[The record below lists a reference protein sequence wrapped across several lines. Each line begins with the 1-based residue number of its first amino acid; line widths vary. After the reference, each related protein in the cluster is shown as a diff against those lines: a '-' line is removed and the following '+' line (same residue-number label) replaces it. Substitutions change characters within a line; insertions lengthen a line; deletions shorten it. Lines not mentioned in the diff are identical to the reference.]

1 MGVMSNAILAAG
13 LLLGLCGASLEARA
27 ADRCRPL
34 LPLSPPQP
42 LEVASDEAG
51 TPVWLEAV
59 VAQPL
64 TLSLSPGSLGLAADG
79 RMKLAREFVV
89 RGQTVGR
96 GVLKGDQGLL
106 VADAKQGSILMR
118 AGARRVIADV
128 VDREVRDASGQRLVV
143 APNLEG
149 RDDFLI
155 GVGAEVRALGNQQV
169 VVESGSVLS
178 WRPQPG
184 QPLKVYLATSA
195 RLAETTASDAGHVS
209 KLTPAFA
216 PANGKL
222 RVTLDGAGIDLRTHV
237 PAFCFVGGK
246 GASINA
252 SAQFVSQE
260 GDRAVYDLRIS
271 REAADTLRAERDL
284 WERIRGVP
292 ARLRVLAY
300 VENQPAVDQWLD
312 VRISSVGWSATVGGA
327 LLVLLTLVCALF
339 MRKLDPR
346 DVVGELIRQ
355 PSGRYSLSNL
365 QVMLWSLLVLFALTF
380 AWISTGELIV
390 LSNDVLAMLG
400 IVGGSSVL
408 ARGVEKLDPAAPAA
422 TAAPVEP
429 DKSNLVTDKD
439 GNFDLLRFQ
448 MLGFTLFSLMY
459 SLVSVLRSDGLP
471 ELPQSLYWLMGVSN
485 ATYVLGKVPDIM
497 SSSSDKSATTGS
509 AAVGADLPKDKLVSL
524 QKALGVLETG
534 VLDAATRDAVAAY
547 KLKNSLYPVNGD
559 ANKPL
564 LVRLGI

>member
-1 MGVMSNAILAAG
+1 MGVMSNAIFGAG
-13 LLLGLCGASLEARA
+13 LLLGLCGASFEARA

-64 TLSLSPGSLGLAADG
+64 TLSLSPRSLGLVADG

-89 RGQTVGR
+89 QGQTVGR

-106 VADAKQGSILMR
+106 VADAQQGSILMR

-128 VDREVRDASGQRLVV
+128 VDREVRDSSGQRLVV

-155 GVGAEVRALGNQQV
+155 GVGAEVRALGDQQV

-184 QPLKVYLATSA
+184 QPLKVYLASSA
-195 RLAETTASDAGHVS
+195 RLAETTVSDAGHVS
-209 KLTPAFA
+209 KLTPSFA
-216 PANGKL
+216 PANGRL
-222 RVTLDGAGIDLRTHV
+222 RVTLDGAGVDMRTRV

-246 GASINA
+246 GTSINA
-252 SAQFVSQE
+252 GAQFVSQE
-260 GDRAVYDLRIS
+260 GDRAVYELRIS
-271 REAADTLRAERDL
+271 REAADTLRAESDL

-292 ARLRVLAY
+292 ARLRVIAY
-300 VENQPAVDQWLD
+300 MDGQPAVDQWLD

-346 DVVGELIRQ
+346 AIVGELIRQ

-365 QVMLWSLLVLFALTF
+365 QVLLWSLLVLFALTF

-422 TAAPVEP
+422 TAEPVEP
-429 DKSNLVTDKD
+429 DKRNLVTDKD

-459 SLVSVLRSDGLP
+459 SLVSVLSSDGLP

-485 ATYVLGKVPDIM
+485 ATYVLGKVPDVM
-497 SSSSDKSATTGS
+497 NPATGKPTP
-509 AAVGADLPKDKLVSL
+509 AVAVGADLPKDKLVSL
-524 QKALGVLETG
+524 QKALGVPETG
-534 VLDAATRDAVAAY
+534 VLDVATRDAVAAY

-559 ANKPL
+559 VNRPL